1 MFSIQ
6 YIFFLTSA
14 LFCLSLLFFLK
25 RKFDFLTI
33 YVLILFLYT
42 FPLFLGNVINVYTG
56 EFINANPTTLVVMG
70 CVYFITSFFLLKN
83 NSYIICK
90 NSIVDVEEK
99 IAINIILIFS
109 IIGMFLY
116 APTLLSSGNKTE
128 LLENTNL
135 LSAVIYSNMPVVGF
149 LLALKTKNR
158 KYLIIFTF
166 MLFFLFLFGS
176 RRSIAITFMGTVII
190 LWQQHS
196 FRLIEKYKLIF
207 FSFIALIA
215 VILSKTL
222 YGYILSL
229 GVQKG
234 FLSWIENFEVKY
246 LMTGSE
252 FISTSTILNSV
263 VDNNFKTDSIIYFY
277 SFLSLQPIPLSYFGY
292 SSSYFNDLFQPVLFP
307 GISYG
312 MAYNPWAE
320 AYSAFGYMGVIILAL
335 FIPSV
340 LTVFW
345 YLYSNSKAVF
355 SIIILMVGLVLSFWI
370 ERNSL
375 ATIFAYIRNIFYPLI
390 FIFFIIVICKKFLKL
405 KSGRN

>member
-42 FPLFLGNVINVYTG
+42 LPLFFGNVINVYTG

-176 RRSIAITFMGTVII
+176 RRSIAITFMGAVII

-277 SFLSLQPIPLSYFGY
+277 SFFSLQPIPLSYFGY
-292 SSSYFNDLFQPVLFP
+292 SSSYFNDLFQPALFP

-320 AYSAFGYMGVIILAL
+320 VYSAFGYMGVIILAL

-375 ATIFAYIRNIFYPLI
+375 ATIFAYMRNVFYPLI

>member
-6 YIFFLTSA
+6 YTFFLLCA
-14 LFCLSLLFFLK
+14 FLCLSSLFLLK

-33 YVLILFLYT
+33 YILVLFLYT
-42 FPLFLGNVINVYTG
+42 LPLFFGSVINVYTG
-56 EFINANPTTLVVMG
+56 DFINANPSTFVIMG
-70 CVYFITSFFLLKN
+70 IVYFITSIFLLKN
-83 NSYIICK
+83 NNYIYRK
-90 NSIVDVEEK
+90 YEFAGREEK
-99 IAINIILIFS
+99 LALSVVFIFS
-109 IIGMFLY
+109 AIGMFLY
-116 APTLLSSGNKTE
+116 IPNLLSSGSKVE

-135 LSAVIYSNMPVVGF
+135 LSAVIYQNMPVVGF
-149 LLALKTKNR
+149 LLALKIKNK

-166 MLFFLFLFGS
+166 MLLFLLMFGA
-176 RRSIAITFMGTVII
+176 RRSIAIAFMGSIVI

-207 FSFIALIA
+207 FSFVALIT
-215 VILSKTL
+215 VVLSKTL

-234 FLSWIENFEVKY
+234 FLSWVENFEIKY

-252 FISTSTILNSV
+252 FINTSVILNSV
-263 VDNNFKTDSIIYFY
+263 VENNLKTDGVLYFY

-292 SSSYFNDLFQPVLFP
+292 SSSYFNDVFQPALFP

-320 AYSAFGYMGVIILAL
+320 AYSAFGYIGVIILAL
-335 FIPSV
+335 FVPSI
-340 LTVFW
+340 LTAFW
-345 YLYSNSKAVF
+345 YFYSNSKAVF

-375 ATIFAYIRNIFYPLI
+375 ATIFAYMRNIFYPLI
-390 FIFFIIVICKKFLKL
+390 FILFIITICNKFLKL
-405 KSGRN
+405 KSCRD

>member
-1 MFSIQ
+1 
-6 YIFFLTSA
+6 
-14 LFCLSLLFFLK
+14 
-25 RKFDFLTI
+25 
-33 YVLILFLYT
+33 
-42 FPLFLGNVINVYTG
+42 
-56 EFINANPTTLVVMG
+56 
-70 CVYFITSFFLLKN
+70 LKN

-292 SSSYFNDLFQPVLFP
+292 SSSYFNDLFQPALFP